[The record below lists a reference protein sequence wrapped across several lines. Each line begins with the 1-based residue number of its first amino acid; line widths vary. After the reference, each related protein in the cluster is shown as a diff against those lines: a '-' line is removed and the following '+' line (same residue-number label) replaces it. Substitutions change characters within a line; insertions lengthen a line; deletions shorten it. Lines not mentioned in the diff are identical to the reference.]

1 VRFLPLL
8 AVAALLASCAHRDP
22 QPGTPPAPPA
32 RSADDPLTRVRD
44 QVDALLR
51 AQGEAYWKAFTE
63 GQAVDLAATWTGRES
78 LLAPETLT
86 AVAAERDRATGEE
99 RRALRHLHAF
109 LAGEQLA
116 RATTDAAARAAAARG
131 TATVRWG
138 GREVADRQVA
148 TLLANEPDASR
159 RQQLAA
165 AQAAAAEKWL
175 PLVDARSRAL
185 EEAARALGYAGT
197 LALAAELR
205 GELPDTLAALAESAL
220 ARTDGVYREL
230 VTDLAQRRLG
240 LPLERVRTRD
250 APRLLRSAAEPGAFP
265 AERQQDDLAATLR
278 GLGIDLGDQRN
289 LVVDAAPKP
298 DKVPRPIALPVEVP
312 RSVRLSFAPVAGVDA
327 MRALLHEAGA
337 AEFWAHVRTPVL
349 EFRRLGPAA
358 IPETW
363 AQLLEALAGDPLWLS
378 ERGLEGEALRDEVR
392 AAAARRLHATREA
405 AARVIFE
412 IARARDPAAAA
423 AGWPALAERAFLH
436 PADENAPPPWRTDP
450 DPLLRAAEALRARLL
465 AARAEVFLAER
476 AGAPAWWRSKRA
488 GEWLKT
494 TWAAGSRHTPEEL
507 AAAMGARGLDAAAL
521 EKIARARAE
530 MGTAR
535 P

>member
-8 AVAALLASCAHRDP
+8 SVAAVLAACAHRDS

-32 RSADDPLTRVRD
+32 RSANHPLTRVRD

-51 AQGEAYWKAFTE
+51 AQGETYWRAFTQGE
-63 GQAVDLAATWTGRES
+63 PVDLASTWKGRES
-78 LLAPETLT
+78 LLAPETLQ
-86 AVAAERDRATGEE
+86 AVAAERDRAQGEE
-99 RRALRHLHAF
+99 RRALGHLHAF

-116 RATTDAAARAAAARG
+116 RATADAASRAAAARG
-131 TATVRWG
+131 AAAVSWG

-148 TLLANEPDASR
+148 TLLANEPEASR

-175 PLVDARSRAL
+175 PLVEARTRAL
-185 EEAARALGYAGT
+185 EDAARALGYDGT

-205 GELPDTLAALAESAL
+205 GELPETLAALAESAL
-220 ARTDGVYREL
+220 ARTEGVYRDL

-240 LPLERVRTRD
+240 LPLERVRSRD
-250 APRLLRSAAEPGAFP
+250 LPRLLRSAADPGTFP
-265 AERQQDDLAATLR
+265 AERQQADLAATLH
-278 GLGIDLGDQRN
+278 GLGIDLGAQRN
-289 LVVDAAPKP
+289 VVVDAAPKA

-312 RSVRLSFAPVAGVDA
+312 GSVRLSFAPVAGVNA
-327 MRALLHEAGA
+327 MQALLHEAGA
-337 AEFWAHVRTPVL
+337 AEFWAHVRSPVL
-349 EFRRLGPAA
+349 EFRRLGPAS

-363 AQLLEALAGDPLWLS
+363 AQLLEGLAGDPLWLS
-378 ERGLEGEALRDEVR
+378 ERGLEGEALREEVR

-412 IARARDPAAAA
+412 IARARDPAGAAA
-423 AGWPALAERAFLH
+423 AWPALAERAFLH
-436 PADENAPPPWRTDP
+436 PVDEDATPPWRSDP
-450 DPLLRAAEALRARLL
+450 DPLLHAAEALRARLL

-488 GEWLKT
+488 GEWLRT

-507 AAAMGARGLDAAAL
+507 AAAMGAKGLDGAAL
-521 EKIARARAE
+521 ERIARARAG